1 MSKFLMN
8 SVGAAC
14 RDLITFDTQ
23 RGSRQAAP
31 TVLAAAAA
39 LLFAGSA
46 IGQDLRFAW
55 WGGGERH
62 EAMLAATK
70 LFESKNPGVKIKAE
84 YSGFQGYQER
94 LSTQIAGRNEPD
106 VMQVN
111 WAWLSAFSKQ
121 GDGFYDLRK
130 SASVVKLSEF
140 SDNDL
145 ALTTI
150 GGKLNALPVGFT
162 ARLFYWNKSVLDKA
176 GVPMPKTW
184 DDLFT
189 ASKALRAKNG
199 NKAYLIDGN
208 LYDMILMSQAYIY
221 QKYGTPYIDAK
232 TNKIAMSPAALK
244 EWVNI
249 YKRWQDENVVTP
261 LPYRVSLGSA
271 EKPIE
276 QQPDW
281 VNGNWAG
288 VYTWDSTV
296 RVIGSTLPNK
306 GKELEIGDFLTLPGA
321 RNSGMF
327 GRPVHVYAVS
337 KRSKHPDLAAKF
349 ASFMLADPEA
359 IRLLGLTR
367 GIPATGIAFQIL
379 SKEDRLHPIE
389 VKAYARISTQQKANA
404 ITPPAASFEHPRIQK
419 FVREVFEQIGYGKI
433 TVDEA
438 AKQLSEQ
445 GSTILQRL

>member
-1 MSKFLMN
+1 VTVAEMPLEITLKSNKKLALSAAVAAMFLVSN
-8 SVGAAC
+8 AVG
-14 RDLITFDTQ
+14 Q
-23 RGSRQAAP
+23 E
-31 TVLAAAAA
+31 
-39 LLFAGSA
+39 
-46 IGQDLRFAW
+46 LRFSW

-62 EAMLAATK
+62 EAMLAAAK
-70 LFESKNPGVKIKAE
+70 LFEARNPGVKIKAE

-121 GDGFYDLRK
+121 GEGFYDLRK
-130 SASVVKLSEF
+130 SASVMKLGEF
-140 SDNDL
+140 SDTDL

-150 GGKLNALPVGFT
+150 GGKLNAVPVGFT
-162 ARLFYWNKSVLDKA
+162 ARLFYWNKPVLNKA
-176 GVPMPKTW
+176 GVSVPKTW

-189 ASKALRAKNG
+189 AGKALRAKAG
-199 NKAYLIDGN
+199 PKAYLLDGN

-221 QKYGTPYIDAK
+221 QKYGTPYIDGK
-232 TNKIAMSPAALK
+232 TNKIAMTPAALK
-244 EWVNI
+244 EWVGI

-296 RVIGSTLPNK
+296 RLVSSTLP
-306 GKELEIGDFLTLPGA
+306 GKDKDLEVGDFLTLPGA
-321 RNSGMF
+321 KNSGMF

-337 KRSKHPDLAAKF
+337 KRTKNADLAAKF
-349 ASFMLADPEA
+349 VSFLMTDPEA
-359 IRLLGLTR
+359 IRALGVSR
-367 GIPATGIAFQIL
+367 GIPATGVAFQIL
-379 SKEDRLHPIE
+379 SKEDKLKPIE
-389 VKAYARISTQQKANA
+389 MKAYARISTQQKANA
-404 ITPPAASFEHPRIQK
+404 ITPPSPAFEHPRVQK
-419 FVREVFEQIGYGKI
+419 FVREVFEQVGYGKI
-433 TVDEA
+433 SVDEA
-438 AKQLSEQ
+438 AKQLAEQ
-445 GSTILQRL
+445 GATILQRL

>member
-1 MSKFLMN
+1 MN
-8 SVGAAC
+8 KSIFIALGAAA
-14 RDLITFDTQ
+14 F
-23 RGSRQAAP
+23 A
-31 TVLAAAAA
+31 
-39 LLFAGSA
+39 FAGNASS
-46 IGQDLRFAW
+46 QELRFAW

-70 LFESKNPGVKIKAE
+70 LFEAKNPGVKIKAE

-111 WAWLSAFSKQ
+111 WAWLSAFSKN
-121 GDGFYDLRK
+121 GEGFYDLRK

-150 GGKLNALPVGFT
+150 NGKLNALPVGFT
-162 ARLFYWNKSVLDKA
+162 ARMFYWNKAVLDKA

-189 ASKALRAKNG
+189 ASKALRAKAG
-199 NKAYLIDGN
+199 TKAYLVDGN

-232 TNKIAMSPAALK
+232 TNKVAMIPAALK
-244 EWVNI
+244 EWVGI

-296 RVIGSTLPNK
+296 RLIGSTLPTK
-306 GKELEIGDFLTLPGA
+306 GNELEVGEFLTLPGA
-321 RNSGMF
+321 KNSGMF

-337 KRSKHPDLAAKF
+337 KRTKHADLASRF
-349 ASFMLADPEA
+349 ASFMLTDPEA
-359 IRLLGLTR
+359 IRVLGVSR
-367 GIPATGIAFQIL
+367 GIPATNIGFQIL
-379 SKEDRLHPIE
+379 SKEDRLKPIE

-404 ITPPAASFEHPRIQK
+404 ITPPAAAFEHPRMQK
-419 FVREVFEQIGYGKI
+419 FVREVFEQVGYGKI

-438 AKQLSEQ
+438 AKQLAEQ